1 MIDNPKAFII
11 IAMAFLVSVSVILYA
26 TNSYVGEQ
34 ESLNTFEISVNKGSE
49 TTSTTKTT
57 SSTTKKPTTATT
69 NTVTKPTNQY
79 NAITPTSKSD
89 YTVRYTSAG
98 FVPQTQNVIAGKS
111 VRFINESSGGS
122 MFIVTARSPNAND
135 ITEFNQGSSV
145 GKGGYYDFTFNKK
158 GVYVYYNQN
167 DRTKTGVIV
176 VE

>member
-34 ESLNTFEISVNKGSE
+34 ESINNFELSITQGASSTSGTK
-49 TTSTTKTT
+49 TPSTTI
-57 SSTTKKPTTATT
+57 KKPYTGTTTIKPADTY
-69 NTVTKPTNQY
+69 NTVVPT
-79 NAITPTSKSD
+79 TRTD
-89 YTVRYTSAG
+89 YTVRYTSSG
-98 FVPQTQNVIAGKS
+98 FVPQTQTVRSGQS
-111 VRFINESSGGS
+111 VRFQNDNSGGS
-122 MFIVTARSPNAND
+122 MFVAAARSPNSND
-135 ITEFNQGSSV
+135 LNEFNQGRSV
-145 GKGGYYDFTFNKK
+145 GKGGYYDFTFSKK